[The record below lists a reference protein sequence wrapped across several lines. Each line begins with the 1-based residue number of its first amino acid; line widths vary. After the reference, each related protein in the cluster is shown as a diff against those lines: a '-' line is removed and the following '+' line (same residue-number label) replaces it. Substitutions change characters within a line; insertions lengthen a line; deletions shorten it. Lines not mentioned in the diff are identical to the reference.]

1 MRPSDLLRPPDLL
14 RPAELPRPADLPRPP
29 DLARPPRPPHGPLAW
44 LGLVPRVL
52 LAGLL
57 LLAILNLLAGV
68 LLRYVVVQIS
78 DIFDLPSVDFFW
90 VEEVGEFTLAWLT
103 LIGAA
108 VGIADRV
115 HFAVGFGMHRLSP
128 RARTV
133 LDRVLHAMIA
143 AFGVVAAVSGW
154 QLTRVNSQLTSPGLG
169 INLGWL
175 YFSSTVGGALIAVYA
190 LRIALGFAPRVEH
203 PDLGGH

>member
-1 MRPSDLLRPPDLL
+1 M
-14 RPAELPRPADLPRPP
+14 
-29 DLARPPRPPHGPLAW
+29 AW

-57 LLAILNLLAGV
+57 LLAIVNLLAGV
-68 LLRYVVVQIS
+68 LLRYVVVRIT
-78 DIFDLPSVDFFW
+78 DVFDWPTVDFFW

-108 VGIADRV
+108 VGISDRV
-115 HFAVGFGMHRLSP
+115 HFAIGLGVHRLP
-128 RARTV
+128 LRARTA
-133 LDRVLHAMIA
+133 LDRVLHVGIA
-143 AFGVVAAVSGW
+143 AFGVAAAVSGW
-154 QLTRVNSQLTSPGLG
+154 RLSVSNSQLTSPGLG

-175 YFSSTVGGALIAVYA
+175 YFSCVVGGTLIAVYA
-190 LRIALGFAPRVEH
+190 LRIVLGFAHRVEH